1 MNGNVREYRSKR
13 YPDSKNKHSITTLA
27 STHLSLD
34 YITAKI
40 KHAFVDLQ
48 PPGPSACIEQKRRLP
63 MQQISRRST
72 HNANQQL
79 KPLFQ
84 TDSTEPSTRLWRL
97 ACLKETISSRS
108 ISAFR
113 GRFAYW
119 QQRVSSI
126 DCFVAATGFRIAFTL
141 IMAM

>member
-63 MQQISRRST
+63 RYATNQPAKHTQCEST
-72 HNANQQL
+72 A
-79 KPLFQ
+79 
-84 TDSTEPSTRLWRL
+84 
-97 ACLKETISSRS
+97 ETSVPDR
-108 ISAFR
+108 
-113 GRFAYW
+113 
-119 QQRVSSI
+119 
-126 DCFVAATGFRIAFTL
+126 
-141 IMAM
+141 